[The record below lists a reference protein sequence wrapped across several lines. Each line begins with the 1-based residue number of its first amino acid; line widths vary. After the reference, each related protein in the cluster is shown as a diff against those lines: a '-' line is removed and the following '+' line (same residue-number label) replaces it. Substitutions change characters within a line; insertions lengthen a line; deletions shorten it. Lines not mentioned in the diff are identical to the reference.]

1 MFHIACTRFNNQTYK
16 ENTDY
21 RIKSGE
27 PLLYGSAFKIRE
39 SYSVGALM
47 FVVEMN
53 NETNK
58 IEGIGL
64 IKNML
69 VTDKRHRIYNI
80 ADYNRYIYSGK
91 YWLNRNKLD
100 PDIVEILDNVLFKG
114 KSHLKRM
121 SGITVLTEK
130 LFTNWNYELCDLK
143 VKVKNAFINYFKHG
157 PQLVDK
163 EVDYE
168 VDYEELID
176 FIPKQKP
183 KTKKIINDKR

>member
-39 SYSVGALM
+39 SYSVGALI

-69 VTDKRHRIYNI
+69 VTDIYLTWNF
-80 ADYNRYIYSGK
+80 
-91 YWLNRNKLD
+91 
-100 PDIVEILDNVLFKG
+100 ILRKFSHVL
-114 KSHLKRM
+114 
-121 SGITVLTEK
+121 
-130 LFTNWNYELCDLK
+130 
-143 VKVKNAFINYFKHG
+143 
-157 PQLVDK
+157 
-163 EVDYE
+163 
-168 VDYEELID
+168 
-176 FIPKQKP
+176 
-183 KTKKIINDKR
+183 